1 MSPAQQWSFSSTHLQ
16 MPTIPQEGRV
26 SNNTGPTA
34 KFRGLSHC
42 SSEKALHG
50 PQLLWNCF
58 LPAVFSCPNPLASEK
73 PISHA
78 LLPYLRQL
86 SPPAHIG
93 PSTSLAA
100 GPRGASSSRSTE
112 LCAEGPVGSRL
123 SLSGN
128 HWVDP
133 QEMASFCAQGPTTH
147 I

>member
-1 MSPAQQWSFSSTHLQ
+1 MSPAQQCSFSSTHLQ

-86 SPPAHIG
+86 SPPARIG

-100 GPRGASSSRSTE
+100 GPQGASSSALRDRWVP
-112 LCAEGPVGSRL
+112 AF
-123 SLSGN
+123 
-128 HWVDP
+128 HWVGITEWIHRRWLP
-133 QEMASFCAQGPTTH
+133 SVLKAWQPTYNTAFL
-147 I
+147 